1 MLQQCCSKDNMR
13 STLKFLVALAVA
25 FIVMMAFR
33 ALVFT
38 IYTIPGSQLEPA
50 FKAGDRVMV
59 NRWSYGLRTGGSGL
73 FSYGRL
79 CWQAINKGDLVA
91 ADDSI
96 GNVSIGCC
104 TALPGDTIRWQE
116 RTIIVPG
123 KANCAKHNYYLIDR
137 LGLVREEQIIGRVFL
152 IVYNRHPDS
161 TFWRGY
167 DPDRLLL
174 PR

>member
-1 MLQQCCSKDNMR
+1 MR
-13 STLKFLVALAVA
+13 STLKFLVAFVVA

-38 IYTIPGSQLEPA
+38 IYTVPGSQLEPD

-79 CWQAINKGDLVA
+79 CWQAIEKGDYVA
-91 ADDSI
+91 VDDTL

-104 TALPGDTIRWQE
+104 TALPGDTVKWKE

-123 KANCAKHNYYLIDR
+123 KANCAKQDYYMIDR
-137 LGLVREEQIIGRVFL
+137 LGLVREEQVIGRVFL
-152 IVYNRHPDS
+152 IVYNRAPGS
-161 TFWRGY
+161 AFWNGY
-167 DPDRLLL
+167 DADRLLL
-174 PR
+174 SR